1 MKQLSLRLS
10 VAVLLLSGAVM
21 VRGQSSPT
29 TLGFRLDPGASS
41 IHWTLS
47 TTVHTVHGSFRLKSG
62 ELRFDPSTG
71 DASGLITVDTASG
84 ESGDGARDRRMHR
97 EVLESSTYPTIT
109 FRPTH
114 FTGSL
119 DPATSGPITVDGI
132 FTLHGHDHPLRLTV
146 TLHRTGDS
154 LTAETRFDIPYVAW
168 GLKDPSTFIFR
179 VEKQVHIDVTAAAT
193 PVSVQASR

>member
-1 MKQLSLRLS
+1 MKQLRLRLS
-10 VAVLLLSGAVM
+10 VAVLLLSAAGMA
-21 VRGQSSPT
+21 RGQSSPT
-29 TLGFRLDPGASS
+29 ALSFRLDPGASS
-41 IHWTLS
+41 IRWTLS

-62 ELRFDPSTG
+62 ELRFDPATG

-97 EVLESSTYPTIT
+97 EVLESSAYPAIT

-119 DPATSGPITVDGI
+119 DPAAPGPITVDGV

-179 VEKQVHIDVTAAAT
+179 VEKQVHIDVTAAAN
-193 PVSVQASR
+193 PGAVQASR

>member
-1 MKQLSLRLS
+1 MKVNLRLS
-10 VAVLLLSGAVM
+10 LAVLLLSGTVLA
-21 VRGQSSPT
+21 RAQSSPT
-29 TLGFRLDPGASS
+29 ALNFRLDPGATS

-71 DASGLITVDTASG
+71 DASGLITVDSGSG

-97 EVLESSTYPTIT
+97 EVLESSAYPAIT

-119 DPATSGPITVDGI
+119 DPAAPGPITVDGI
-132 FTLHGHDHPLRLTV
+132 FILHGHDHPLRLTV

-154 LTAETRFDIPYVAW
+154 LTAENRFDIPYVAW

-179 VEKQVHIDVTAAAT
+179 VEKQVHIDVTAVVN
-193 PVSVQASR
+193 PVEIQTSR